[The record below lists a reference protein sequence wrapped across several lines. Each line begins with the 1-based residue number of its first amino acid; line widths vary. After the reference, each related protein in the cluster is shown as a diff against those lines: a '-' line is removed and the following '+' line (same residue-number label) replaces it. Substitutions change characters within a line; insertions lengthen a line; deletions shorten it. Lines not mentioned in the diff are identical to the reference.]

1 MACCQAA
8 FKARLRS
15 LLLRGWG
22 GRGMSGQP
30 GHFAERAC
38 SDSCRRP
45 NRFGCPLMTIT
56 PICDRCHRNQ
66 FGHYGALQADTMF
79 LFHRHEH
86 ALPFISWRNP
96 VMPPR
101 RRTTK
106 YCGAISKGRKYMVL
120 ERACLNDNWV
130 VVTVLTV
137 LDGRPQVAA

>member
-1 MACCQAA
+1 MLSSSLQARA
-8 FKARLRS
+8 PQS
-15 LLLRGWG
+15 L
-22 GRGMSGQP
+22 
-30 GHFAERAC
+30 AERLGAC
-38 SDSCRRP
+38 PVSQGISLNAHAP
-45 NRFGCPLMTIT
+45 ILAAGPIILGVSPMAIT
-56 PICDRCHRNQ
+56 AICDRCHRNQ
-66 FGHYGALQADTMF
+66 FGHYGGLQADTMF

-101 RRTTK
+101 RRRTK
-106 YCGAISKGRKYMVL
+106 YCGAISRGRKYMVL